1 MKRTQKLD
9 DEREISLGMELNGK
23 PGFVKAGTLR
33 TTEADKEQT
42 SSNIM
47 AAKFDAEVEAAVN
60 SFLAQAEEV
69 AQHVLANVAPHSFW
83 EAYEEIEQ
91 KDKQKLML
99 DWIVENQFQVILDW
113 DNLKIVIKMGGKV
126 LLDVEATL
134 PAELKSAVIARGK
147 LMTAI
152 DDMKAGKF

>member
-9 DEREISLGMELNGK
+9 DEREIPLGMELNGK

-33 TTEADKEQT
+33 TTEFDKEKT

-69 AQHVLANVAPHSFW
+69 TQQVLANVAPQSFW
-83 EAYEEIEQ
+83 NAYEEVEQ
-91 KDKQKLML
+91 KDKQKLIL
-99 DWIVENQFQVILDW
+99 DWIVENQFQVIPDW
-113 DNLKIVIKMGGKV
+113 ENLKIVIKMGGKV

-147 LMTAI
+147 SITST
-152 DDMKAGKF
+152 DGVK